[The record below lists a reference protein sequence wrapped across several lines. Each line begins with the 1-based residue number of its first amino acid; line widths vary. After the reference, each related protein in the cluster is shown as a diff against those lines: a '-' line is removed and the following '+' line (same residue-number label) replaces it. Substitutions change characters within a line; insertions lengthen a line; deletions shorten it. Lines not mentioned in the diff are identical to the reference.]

1 MLKYIY
7 REKKQAFYLQTKP
20 EMFTNYN
27 VSNIYLI
34 FSEQKFHNIFNIPIT
49 TFTTVVVESN
59 NNAV

>member
-34 FSEQKFHNIFNIPIT
+34 FSEQNFFNIPIT